1 MTNAFAIA
9 LLKQDIQNSKINIS
23 YRHNE
28 VGIEAL
34 ELAIKALE
42 QARWIPVSKRLPEKH
57 DCYLVTTKWK
67 GSYSGD
73 IYTETNMAVYREK
86 LEEWDSVGVI
96 AWIPLPEPYE
106 GGVRAND
113 K

>member
-1 MTNAFAIA
+1 MTIQEKAIEQLERISSSLSA
-9 LLKQDIQNSKINIS
+9 IGEKEDYTDI
-23 YRHNE
+23 
-28 VGIEAL
+28 
-34 ELAIKALE
+34 AIQALE
-42 QARWIPVSKRLPEKH
+42 QTRWIPVSERLPEKH

-96 AWIPLPEPYE
+96 AWMPLPEPYE
-106 GGVRAND
+106 GGGAIANEN
-113 K
+113 